1 MFVSFDL
8 VAYFIDFILEK
19 QSPLNVYAK
28 KYSLG
33 TKSNPVNFSSGIS
46 IILFFVKHV
55 LSYLFSHTDLLE
67 KIIKFQVLEKIAYSI

>member
-1 MFVSFDL
+1 MFVNFDL
-8 VAYFIDFILEK
+8 VAYLIDFILEK
-19 QSPLNVYAK
+19 QSPLNIYAK

-33 TKSNPVNFSSGIS
+33 TKSNPLNFSSGIS

-55 LSYLFSHTDLLE
+55 LFYLFSRTDLLE